1 MPTPLNAARAAR
13 RSNLRP
19 DLYWTAPYVA
29 VVVFAL
35 AMLVVVWVLQK
46 QENQIERNALERDVQ
61 WAERTMHMH
70 FMANEE
76 FLTQLAR
83 DIAFDSIDAD
93 AFQVR
98 ANQYLANNPEL
109 LNVVWIDPGGKVQW
123 SAPFDTTDWL
133 PGDAL
138 TPTQGQVARH
148 ARELGRAVY
157 GQPYRVPRGSPLMEV
172 FVPVQR
178 GRAPYGMIVAVYSL
192 EGLLH
197 HLVPTWFSDKY
208 RLLMVD
214 SAGETLVSNSAAA
227 INIDIDLSSL
237 IVFDPPGNGLALR
250 ATAFRNDTAL
260 PRALPMSLIA
270 GLSVLV
276 FWSLWTLRSH
286 MQRRIQVEKER
297 DQIFNLSLDMLC
309 TLTLKGEFRR
319 ANPAFARVLG
329 YQPEQMPGHILLEFV
344 HPEELDAA
352 TRQMERLAAGHA
364 ATFEARVLCD
374 NAQYKWL
381 VWSANPVPEERVIY
395 AVAHDIT
402 DRKRAEEAW
411 RAESAFRKAME
422 ESVLTGL
429 RATDLK
435 GRIIYVNPAFCE
447 MVGYAP
453 DELIGLDTPLP
464 QWSPGEAGIAPTL
477 LTPSH
482 LGAASPDGYEIRIQ
496 RRDGTS
502 IDVRLAVSPL
512 IDSTGAQT
520 GWMAAMND
528 ITESK
533 RIHAELEA
541 AHERFV
547 AVLDGLDTAVYVA
560 DAQTDCILYAN
571 RAFLATFGYN
581 AIGRSTRH
589 LPLPRPERG
598 TYALDPHSLHGESV
612 PRELFDGELQQPQT
626 ERWYHVRERATRW
639 VDGRIVR
646 MAVATDITDRKQV
659 EAFNRLQEERLQRTS
674 RLITMG
680 EMASSLAHELNQP
693 LSAIANYS
701 SGCVNRIQSG
711 RYKPDELLVAMQKA
725 AFQADRAGKIIR
737 RIRDFV
743 RKSEPRRA
751 AAHMASVVE
760 DALGFAEIDARKHG
774 AHIDNRISPNLPEI
788 YIDRIMIEQVVLN
801 LVKNGVEAMHD
812 TAPERRILRLDAQVR
827 DAVLEVAVADHGHG
841 VSAEDRDKLF
851 NAFYT
856 TKTYGMGMGLNIC
869 RSIIEFHNGRLWVDA
884 NPEGGSIFR
893 FTLPLEHELEHD
905 AESA

>member
-1 MPTPLNAARAAR
+1 MLTPNHRPR
-13 RSNLRP
+13 RPRSLP

-29 VVVFAL
+29 VVVFAV
-35 AMLVVVWVLQK
+35 AMLLVVWLLQK
-46 QENQIERNALERDVQ
+46 QENQIEHNALGRDVQ

-70 FMANEE
+70 FINNEE

-83 DIAFDSIDAD
+83 DIAFDTIDGD

-98 ANQYLANNPEL
+98 ANQYIANNPEL
-109 LNVVWIDPGGKVQW
+109 LNVVWINPGGKVQW
-123 SAPFDTTDWL
+123 SAPFDTADWL
-133 PGDAL
+133 PGDTL
-138 TPTQGQVARH
+138 TATQGQVARY

-157 GQPYRVPRGSPLMEV
+157 GQTYRVPRGSAVMEV

-178 GRAPYGMIVAVYSL
+178 GRTPYGMIVAVYSI

-214 SAGETLVSNSAAA
+214 SSGETLVSNSAAN
-227 INIDIDLSSL
+227 INTQTDLSSL

-250 ATAFRNDTAL
+250 ATAFRSDTAL
-260 PRALPMSLIA
+260 PRALPVSLIV

-286 MQRRIQVEKER
+286 MQRRIRVEKER
-297 DQIFNLSLDMLC
+297 DRIFNLSLDMLC
-309 TLTLKGEFRR
+309 TLTLKAEFRR
-319 ANPAFARVLG
+319 ANPAFERVLG
-329 YQPEQMPGHILLEFV
+329 YSPESIPGQVMLELV
-344 HPEELDAA
+344 HPDEREA
-352 TRQMERLAAGHA
+352 TAEHLQGLANGHA
-364 ATFEARVLCD
+364 ATFEARLRCHD
-374 NAQYKWL
+374 GTYKWL
-381 VWSANPVPEERVIY
+381 MWSANPVAEERVIY
-395 AVAHDIT
+395 AVAHDVT
-402 DRKRAEEAW
+402 DRKLGEEAW

-435 GRIIYVNPAFCE
+435 GRIIYVNPAFCA
-447 MVGYAP
+447 MVGYTP
-453 DELIGLDTPLP
+453 EELIGLDTPLP
-464 QWSPGEAGIAPTL
+464 HWPQATEPGHSPL
-477 LTPSH
+477 LPALT
-482 LGAASPDGYEIRIQ
+482 GDASPDGYEVRIQ
-496 RRDGTS
+496 RRDGSS

-512 IDSTGAQT
+512 IDSSGQQT

-533 RIHAELEA
+533 RVHAELEA

-560 DAQTDCILYAN
+560 DAQTDSILYAN

-581 AIGRSTRH
+581 AIGRTTRH
-589 LPLPRPERG
+589 LALPRPERSA
-598 TYALDPHSLHGESV
+598 YPLDPHSLQDGSV
-612 PRELFDGELQQPQT
+612 PRELFDGELQQPYT
-626 ERWYHVRERATRW
+626 ERWYHLRERATRW

-659 EAFNRLQEERLQRTS
+659 DAFNRVQEERLQRTS

-701 SGCVNRIQSG
+701 SGCVNRLQSG
-711 RYKPDELLVAMQKA
+711 RYKPEELLAAMQKA

-743 RKSEPRRA
+743 RKSEPRRTA
-751 AAHMASVVE
+751 VVMANVVE

-774 AHIDNRISPNLPEI
+774 ARIDNRVSADLPTI
-788 YIDRIMIEQVVLN
+788 YIDRIMIEQVLLN
-801 LVKNGVEAMHD
+801 LIKNGIEAMQD
-812 TAPERRILRLDAQVR
+812 TRPENRILRIEAEER
-827 DAVLEVAVADHGHG
+827 ENAIEVSVSDRGHG
-841 VSAEDRDKLF
+841 VSPEDRDKLF

-856 TKTYGMGMGLNIC
+856 TKADGMGMGLNIC

-884 NPEGGSIFR
+884 NPDGGSIFR
-893 FTLPLEHELEHD
+893 FALPMEPELEHD
-905 AESA
+905 AEPA